1 MNSSDNRGFELS
13 LGTVQRIGNV
23 NLQIKGNVAY
33 AREKDLYKEQALP
46 LNQYKNWRDNGAY
59 RWKNVTWGYEHIGHQ
74 AFIPIR
80 ANCIDT

>member
-1 MNSSDNRGFELS
+1 M
-13 LGTVQRIGNV
+13 

-59 RWKNVTWGYEHIGHQ
+59 RWKNVTWGYEHIGQFSLMMRSIIHRSKMVKVIHRYVQ
-74 AFIPIR
+74 VILNIR
-80 ANCIDT
+80 I